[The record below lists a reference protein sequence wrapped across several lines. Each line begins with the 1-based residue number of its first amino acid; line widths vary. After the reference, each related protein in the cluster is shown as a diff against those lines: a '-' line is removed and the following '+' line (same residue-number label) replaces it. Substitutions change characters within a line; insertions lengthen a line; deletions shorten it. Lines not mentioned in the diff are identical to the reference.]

1 MSALTPFPPQ
11 EDCIHDMVDAITRH
25 GYVIN
30 KSCTGTGKTLVT
42 IETAKAMGKRLLV
55 VCPAIVVT
63 QWKRAIEQQGAGA
76 VDVLS
81 WEKVRR
87 GSTSYYKRPTK
98 VPKSRIVFGAWTLP
112 DDSLLVLDESHKAK
126 TYGSQSNI
134 MALTAAHQRLPTIML
149 SATPFMSPL
158 DMSVPAT
165 YAKWIQDPRRGFW
178 LWARMHGCTDS
189 FWGGI
194 EFKLNPRNHAM
205 MENLK
210 QKLFTAG
217 VMTEI
222 DKDRLDTFFPENR
235 IEYLSVDVDM
245 KGMREIK
252 QLQKALD
259 KLDKSWDQSIE
270 RANEKG
276 IELPAIVELLRLR
289 QQSELAKLPTMAEKA
304 VELLDSGYSVA
315 IFVSFLDSLST
326 LSELINNK
334 SGRTVP
340 YSEISGAVT
349 GKNRQEEVDK
359 FQRNEVPL
367 ALVQISAGGTG
378 VSLHDT
384 EGGHPRAALISPD
397 FSLSSLLQAQGR
409 IARLGAKSHTL
420 QYIVTA
426 SGTVEE
432 RIIQSLN
439 IKEICFNALTSNG

>member
-1 MSALTPFPPQ
+1 
-11 EDCIHDMVDAITRH
+11 
-25 GYVIN
+25 
-30 KSCTGTGKTLVT
+30 
-42 IETAKAMGKRLLV
+42 
-55 VCPAIVVT
+55 
-63 QWKRAIEQQGAGA
+63 
-76 VDVLS
+76 
-81 WEKVRR
+81 
-87 GSTSYYKRPTK
+87 
-98 VPKSRIVFGAWTLP
+98 
-112 DDSLLVLDESHKAK
+112 
-126 TYGSQSNI
+126 
-134 MALTAAHQRLPTIML
+134 
-149 SATPFMSPL
+149 
-158 DMSVPAT
+158 
-165 YAKWIQDPRRGFW
+165 
-178 LWARMHGCTDS
+178 
-189 FWGGI
+189 
-194 EFKLNPRNHAM
+194 
-205 MENLK
+205 
-210 QKLFTAG
+210 
-217 VMTEI
+217 MTEI

-334 SGRTVP
+334 SGKTIA
-340 YSEISGAVT
+340 YAEISGAVT

-384 EGGHPRAALISPD
+384 EGGHPAPHSSRRTTQSSICYRHKDVSPA
-397 FSLSSLLQAQGR
+397 SVQ
-409 IARLGAKSHTL
+409 SHTHC
-420 QYIVTA
+420 
-426 SGTVEE
+426 
-432 RIIQSLN
+432 N
-439 IKEICFNALTSNG
+439 TS